1 VVRYDG
7 PAGGTDTAAALA
19 LDGNGYIYV
28 TGASAGTGSGQDY
41 ATVQYDSAGQ
51 QQWAVRYDGPVS
63 GEDLARALA
72 VDASGNVY
80 LSVGAQVVR
89 LSTAGVRTVVAGT
102 GTTGF
107 SGDGGPAVQAQLG
120 LPGALALDGRG
131 DLYIADNAEW
141 PGAAR
146 VRKVDRMGRIST
158 VAGGGPAEPEFP
170 YAGAVL
176 AKKAR
181 FGGILDIAVD
191 ARGSLV
197 ILEAQHFLG
206 GSVTIPEGIPVSK
219 LETIVRIG
227 AQEPK
232 RLKVPELTDY
242 RILAARYDP
251 GWVAAVMF
259 QALNDEP
266 LLQFSSPK
274 ISAVIF
280 DADGNVI
287 GGGTGSASTP
297 LPPLIRAQYDASSG
311 LSAIPFD
318 RAASAGVSVL
328 GRYDRVT

>member
-1 VVRYDG
+1 MSARFARTALLASLAALCAV
-7 PAGGTDTAAALA
+7 PAGATA
-19 LDGNGYIYV
+19 LD
-28 TGASAGTGSGQDY
+28 AGSSLRIAFLPQKTFRGQN
-41 ATVQYDSAGQ
+41 AKLTVVAK
-51 QQWAVRYDGPVS
+51 P
-63 GEDLARALA
+63 
-72 VDASGNVY
+72 
-80 LSVGAQVVR
+80 
-89 LSTAGVRTVVAGT
+89 AGVRCTGRVVYADGQRQ
-102 GTTGF
+102 GLARTT
-107 SGDGGPAVQAQLG
+107 AR
-120 LPGALALDGRG
+120 RG
-131 DLYIADNAEW
+131 KATWTWRVPLNVKL
-141 PGAAR
+141 GAATVNASCAR
-146 VRKVDRMGRIST
+146 AGSVSRTIT
-158 VAGGGPAEPEFP
+158 VAGAPTEPARVEVEKEGFSQRVKSGRREVS
-170 YAGAVL
+170 YGIVL
-176 AKKAR
+176 ANVSPENDALNVTVHVN
-181 FGGILDIAVD
+181 FLDPTNTV
-191 ARGSLV
+191 
-197 ILEAQHFLG
+197 LETDLTKVTTVGAKAQHFLG